1 MKFVSY
7 SGSSTTEH
15 NLKFIG
21 KNREFYTFGL
31 YGRDFSLDGTTG
43 GTGLVKN
50 SLILIVAAVIVA
62 TVKW

>member
-1 MKFVSY
+1 MH
-7 SGSSTTEH
+7 SGSSTTVH
-15 NLKFIG
+15 NLTSLGTI
-21 KNREFYTFGL
+21 REFYTFGL

-50 SLILIVAAVIVA
+50 SLILIVVAVIVA